1 MLLFLF
7 GPPAVGKMTVGR
19 AICARTPF
27 RLFHNHMTIE
37 PLVETFGHGTPQFNP
52 LNEEFR
58 RRVLEEAAAGG
69 IDLVFTV
76 VWGLDL
82 EEDLALTKSY
92 VDIFG
97 GDVAFVEL
105 RSDLGTRLA
114 RNHTAERLADKR
126 SKRDL
131 AWSDD
136 NVRAMDTHLMA
147 SERPSIA
154 DESLARAAA
163 YVGSTADSGCP
174 SAAASWVSRW
184 KTSSKNSQDS
194 SGEPSEANSCAIS
207 ACQRRLTSVAATLAW
222 AASRSSDSQYPTSRP
237 SSRRCNE

>member
-37 PLVETFGHGTPQFNP
+37 PLVETFGHGTPQFNT

-154 DESLARAAA
+154 DEILALHPHLVLDNTHLTPEQAADRI
-163 YVGSTADSGCP
+163 V
-174 SAAASWVSRW
+174 RW
-184 KTSSKNSQDS
+184 LEGVQAHRQP
-194 SGEPSEANSCAIS
+194 G
-207 ACQRRLTSVAATLAW
+207 RR
-222 AASRSSDSQYPTSRP
+222 SD
-237 SSRRCNE
+237 

>member
-19 AICARTPF
+19 AVCARTGF

-37 PLVETFGHGTPQFNP
+37 PLVETFGHGSPQFNV

-69 IDLVFTV
+69 IDLLFTI

-82 EEDLALTKSY
+82 AEDLELTKNNIA
-92 VDIFG
+92 IFD

-105 RSDLGTRLA
+105 RADLDTRLN
-114 RNHTAERLADKR
+114 RNHTPERLADKR

-131 AWSDD
+131 AWSDE
-136 NVRAMDTHLMA
+136 NVRSMDVHLMT
-147 SERPSIA
+147 SVRPSIA
-154 DESLARAAA
+154 DELLQAYPHLVVDNTHLTPDEAADRIA
-163 YVGSTADSGCP
+163 AWVATLPRPS
-174 SAAASWVSRW
+174 SAAAEHR
-184 KTSSKNSQDS
+184 
-194 SGEPSEANSCAIS
+194 
-207 ACQRRLTSVAATLAW
+207 
-222 AASRSSDSQYPTSRP
+222 
-237 SSRRCNE
+237 

>member
-37 PLVETFGHGTPQFNP
+37 PLVETFGHGTPQFNT

-154 DESLARAAA
+154 DEILALARRNNIDLIVLTTKGRTGLARAL
-163 YVGSTADSGCP
+163 VGSTAESIMRHAPCP
-174 SAAASWVSRW
+174 VLSV
-184 KTSSKNSQDS
+184 
-194 SGEPSEANSCAIS
+194 
-207 ACQRRLTSVAATLAW
+207 RR
-222 AASRSSDSQYPTSRP
+222 R
-237 SSRRCNE
+237 

>member
-37 PLVETFGHGTPQFNP
+37 PLVETFGHGTPQFNT

-131 AWSDD
+131 AWSDE
-136 NVRAMDTHLMA
+136 NVRAILEALRKAFCEPGEAGAPKVKGA
-147 SERPSIA
+147 S
-154 DESLARAAA
+154 
-163 YVGSTADSGCP
+163 
-174 SAAASWVSRW
+174 SAAEAKAKA
-184 KTSSKNSQDS
+184 KT
-194 SGEPSEANSCAIS
+194 G
-207 ACQRRLTSVAATLAW
+207 RR
-222 AASRSSDSQYPTSRP
+222 
-237 SSRRCNE
+237 